1 MLSSLITAASVGAVI
16 SRRTGLS
23 AGSSPHP
30 DADPP
35 TRRIKSTKP
44 HAREGPPAFISIPV
58 RLVVPGTIERTH
70 MTAELE
76 PANVNVRVKIA
87 ALWTWPRGHIASSV
101 P

>member
-1 MLSSLITAASVGAVI
+1 
-16 SRRTGLS
+16 
-23 AGSSPHP
+23 
-30 DADPP
+30 
-35 TRRIKSTKP
+35 
-44 HAREGPPAFISIPV
+44 
-58 RLVVPGTIERTH
+58 